1 MMQRL
6 MSVLVGVA
14 FCAGVVLADWQEPKD
29 GKLTEKQVTGY
40 IGVLKELVDL
50 HKAAGKAID
59 KASGPAAMAIVMRT
73 GEKYDAI
80 VKKHG
85 LNDAEMNW
93 VSGKVFE
100 AYGAAEM
107 EILLTEGAQADLAKA
122 GKESDKELADAKAR
136 LAAHEA
142 ALKDGRRIIDKEER
156 EQIIADAREEQKS
169 AEEEAKEYAKEAKE
183 TLAEAARATDPD
195 EKQDARDRAAEA
207 QQNEKEAR
215 ARATVAARRI
225 ASPDL
230 PANDEEKA
238 ELIVEHQRQIARA
251 KDDIKQAEEAAK
263 LIGESSQQT
272 NQLLAEMRKSIPAE
286 NIALMKKHA
295 KAFKQAL
302 GIEEEKA
309 E

>member
-1 MMQRL
+1 MQRL
-6 MSVLVGVA
+6 MSILVVVA
-14 FCAGVVLADWQEPKD
+14 LCAGVVLADWQEPKD

-50 HKAAGKAID
+50 QKAAGKAMD
-59 KASGPAAMAIVMRT
+59 KASGPAAMAIALQT
-73 GEKYDAI
+73 SEKYDAI
-80 VKKHG
+80 VRKHG

-107 EILLTEGAQADLAKA
+107 ETQLTKGVQADLAKA
-122 GKESDKELADAKAR
+122 GKKSEKQLAEAKAR

-142 ALKDGRRIIDKEER
+142 ALKHGRRLLDKEER
-156 EQIIADAREEQKS
+156 DQIIAGAREEQKS

-183 TLAEAARATDPD
+183 ALAEAGRATDPD
-195 EKQDARDRAAEA
+195 EKKDARDRAAEA

-215 ARATVAARRI
+215 ARAAAAARRI
-225 ASPDL
+225 DSPDL
-230 PANDEEKA
+230 PADDEQKA
-238 ELIVEHQRQIARA
+238 ELIQEHKRQIARA
-251 KDDIKQAEEAAK
+251 KDDIRQAEESAK

-272 NQLLAEMRKSIPAE
+272 NQVLAEMRKNIPAE
-286 NIALMKKHA
+286 NIALLKKHA
-295 KAFKQAL
+295 KSFKQAM
-302 GIEEEKA
+302 GIDEEKA

>member
-1 MMQRL
+1 MQRL
-6 MSVLVGVA
+6 MSVLVAVVL
-14 FCAGVVLADWQEPKD
+14 CAGVVLADWQEPKD
-29 GKLTEKQVTGY
+29 GRLTEKQVTGY

-107 EILLTEGAQADLAKA
+107 ETLLTEGAQADLAKA

-156 EQIIADAREEQKS
+156 DQID
-169 AEEEAKEYAKEAKE
+169 
-183 TLAEAARATDPD
+183 
-195 EKQDARDRAAEA
+195 
-207 QQNEKEAR
+207 
-215 ARATVAARRI
+215 
-225 ASPDL
+225 
-230 PANDEEKA
+230 
-238 ELIVEHQRQIARA
+238 
-251 KDDIKQAEEAAK
+251 
-263 LIGESSQQT
+263 
-272 NQLLAEMRKSIPAE
+272 RKSVV
-286 NIALMKKHA
+286 
-295 KAFKQAL
+295 
-302 GIEEEKA
+302 
-309 E
+309 